1 MQEAATLPE
10 RAYDQAVAAGPS
22 TRSSGHVADLTHA
35 RPALAGLA
43 ATAGTI
49 HLITAIEEAGAGDW
63 ALSVFPALVGIGLLG
78 VGGLIYRNAAGEPVL
93 KLAAVASVAIA
104 VLWLFSRTTGLP
116 LVQEAGTVAK
126 PGIGDTIAT
135 LLELTFAAIVALIA
149 SRGEQRV
156 AWLSGAIG
164 VRLTVV
170 VLSLSL
176 LLAAFGG
183 HEH

>member
-1 MQEAATLPE
+1 M
-10 RAYDQAVAAGPS
+10 AAGPS
-22 TRSSGHVADLTHA
+22 TRSSGHLADLTHA

-49 HLITAIEEAGAGDW
+49 HLITAVEEAGAGEW
-63 ALSVFPALVGIGLLG
+63 ALAIFPALVGMGLLG
-78 VGGLIYRNAAGEPVL
+78 VGWLIYRNAAREPLL
-93 KLAAVASVAIA
+93 KLAALASAAIA
-104 VLWLFSRTTGLP
+104 VLWVMSRTAGLP
-116 LVQEAGTVAK
+116 LGQEAGGVAK
-126 PGIGDTIAT
+126 PGIGDTIAA
-135 LLELTFAAIVALIA
+135 LLELTFAATVALIA

-164 VRLTVV
+164 VRLTIV